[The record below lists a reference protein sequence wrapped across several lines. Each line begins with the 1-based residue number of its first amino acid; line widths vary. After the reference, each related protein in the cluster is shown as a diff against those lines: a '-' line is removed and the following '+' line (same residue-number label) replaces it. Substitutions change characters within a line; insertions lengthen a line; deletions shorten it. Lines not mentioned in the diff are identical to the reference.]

1 MQQAVATTG
10 YRGPNVCKIVGISYR
25 QLDYWARTGL
35 ATPSVQP
42 AMGSG
47 SQRLYSFEDLIE
59 LKLIKKLLDTGVSL
73 QRVREAID
81 YLRTLGSDLSGVTLV
96 SDGASIFACH
106 SDHEVVDVLR
116 RGQGVFGIAI
126 DPVIDGLRG
135 SVSEIRP
142 AESAE
147 PDVPEVDAGEV
158 SPRLKVAPSGGVQG
172 APHGA
177 G

>member
-1 MQQAVATTG
+1 MPQAVATTG

-59 LKLIKKLLDTGVSL
+59 LKLIKKLP
-73 QRVREAID
+73 
-81 YLRTLGSDLSGVTLV
+81 DLSGVTLV

-147 PDVPEVDAGEV
+147 PEAPQGDVGEV
-158 SPRLKVAPSGGVQG
+158 PPRLKVAPSGGAQG
-172 APHGA
+172 APQGA

>member
-1 MQQAVATTG
+1 M
-10 YRGPNVCKIVGISYR
+10 
-25 QLDYWARTGL
+25 
-35 ATPSVQP
+35 
-42 AMGSG
+42 
-47 SQRLYSFEDLIE
+47 
-59 LKLIKKLLDTGVSL
+59 SL

-81 YLRTLGSDLSGVTLV
+81 YLRTLGSDLGGVTLV

-147 PDVPEVDAGEV
+147 ADVPEGDAGEV

>member
-1 MQQAVATTG
+1 MPQAVATSG

-47 SQRLYSFEDLIE
+47 SQRLYSFEDLVE
-59 LKLIKKLLDTGVSL
+59 LKLIKKLLDAGVSL

-135 SVSEIRP
+135 SVSELRP
-142 AESAE
+142 PERAATGVAEGDVGE
-147 PDVPEVDAGEV
+147 PP
-158 SPRLKVAPSGGVQG
+158 PRLKVAPSGGARGAPQG
-172 APHGA
+172 AG
-177 G
+177 

>member
-1 MQQAVATTG
+1 VQNRRHQLPAA
-10 YRGPNVCKIVGISYR
+10 RLLGPNG
-25 QLDYWARTGL
+25 ARDTQRAARNGL
-35 ATPSVQP
+35 GEPTSLLLV
-42 AMGSG
+42 
-47 SQRLYSFEDLIE
+47 E
-59 LKLIKKLLDTGVSL
+59 LKLIKKLLDAGVSL

-135 SVSEIRP
+135 SVSELRP
-142 AESAE
+142 AERAE
-147 PDVPEVDAGEV
+147 TEVPEGDAGEPP
-158 SPRLKVAPSGGVQG
+158 PRLKVAPSGGAPQG
-172 APHGA
+172 AG
-177 G
+177 

>member
-81 YLRTLGSDLSGVTLV
+81 YLRTLDLM
-96 SDGASIFACH
+96 GASKF
-106 SDHEVVDVLR
+106 EQFRKVVAR
-116 RGQGVFGIAI
+116 RIIYQRGRPKGLANSPVSNNQRPFGVECS
-126 DPVIDGLRG
+126 
-135 SVSEIRP
+135 SVFLGR
-142 AESAE
+142 
-147 PDVPEVDAGEV
+147 
-158 SPRLKVAPSGGVQG
+158 KYF
-172 APHGA
+172 
-177 G
+177 